1 MIVIADITVPASA
14 FELGR
19 VLEEFPNARIELERI
34 VPLRDTIIPL
44 FWVTGENEDDILPV
58 LESSPLT
65 AEARFLTDDG
75 NRQLFE
81 VRWTAE
87 VDGLVTALVET
98 GAKMLEGS
106 STGEGWD
113 FRLQFRNREDLS
125 KFRDIA
131 EASDIPIM
139 LRRLYNP
146 NFPRDE
152 SVLSTEQAEAIMY
165 AYERGYFEVP
175 RGVTAA
181 EIADHFE
188 ISDNALSQRLRR
200 GLSALIYETMVRQ

>member
-1 MIVIADITVPASA
+1 MIVIADITVPARA

-19 VLEEFPNARIELERI
+19 LLEEFPNARIELERI

-44 FWVTGENEDDILPV
+44 FWMTESDPDDVVSSLN
-58 LESSPLT
+58 SSPLT

-81 VRWTAE
+81 VRWTAD

-98 GAKMLEGS
+98 EAKMLEGS

-125 KFRDIA
+125 QFRQLA
-131 EASDIPIM
+131 EESGIPIM
-139 LRRLYNP
+139 LRRVYNP

-152 SVLSTEQAEAIMY
+152 SVLSSQQAEALMV

-175 RGVTAA
+175 RAVTASELA
-181 EIADHFE
+181 EHFD
-188 ISDNALSQRLRR
+188 ISDNALSQRIRR
-200 GLSALIYETMVRQ
+200 GLSALIYETMVRR